1 VLQVDYVA
9 PGAIPSQ
16 NPVSVQ
22 AVITA
27 DNTKSASSQITIL
40 NHVIVSVLPGS
51 ATVAPLSVQGFTA
64 SVLGTSNQNVVWQIQ
79 GTGCAS
85 SPCGNIDANGTYTAP
100 SGPPSPDTLQVVAV
114 SSDDATQSGSANVTI
129 SSESNILTLH
139 PASVYAGAAQGFTVK
154 VDGSGFVTSSPG
166 PGSVL
171 LIGGTARTTTCT
183 SALECTAPVTAA
195 DVSIA
200 GDVAVQIHN
209 PDGTKSNTVS
219 LVVVAP
225 NASDE
230 IISLSSSAP
239 ATTGKDIVVV
249 EPTTAGVSSPG
260 DDVDLNVSALG
271 LFSTTGNS
279 CTLAGNPVPLQ
290 RPASGTSTADICLF
304 SQSGL
309 DTSMA
314 YTVSG
319 PGDISVIAKQPAGL
333 GIIHLT
339 LQIPV
344 AAVPGSRTLFI
355 QNTNL
360 DKTAVSGALEV
371 N

>member
-1 VLQVDYVA
+1 
-9 PGAIPSQ
+9 
-16 NPVSVQ
+16 VSVQ
-22 AVITA
+22 AVSAA
-27 DNTKSASSQITIL
+27 DNTKRASSQITIL
-40 NHVIVSVLPGS
+40 NHVIVSILPGS
-51 ATVAPLSVQGFTA
+51 ATLAPLSVQGFIA
-64 SVLGTSNQNVVWQIQ
+64 SVLGTANQNVVWQIQ
-79 GTGCAS
+79 GTGCTNGV
-85 SPCGNIDANGTYTAP
+85 CGSIDANGTYTAP
-100 SGPPSPDTLQVVAV
+100 SGPPSPDSLQVVAV

-139 PASVYAGAAQGFTVK
+139 PASVYAGAAQGFTLR
-154 VDGSGFVTSSPG
+154 VDGSGFVASSPG

-171 LIGGTARTTTCT
+171 LISGTARTTTCT
-183 SALECTAPVTAA
+183 SALECTSPVTAA

-200 GDVAVQIHN
+200 GNVAIQIQN
-209 PDGTKSNTVS
+209 PDGTKSNAVS

-225 NASDE
+225 HASDE
-230 IISLSSSAP
+230 IISLTSSSPTA
-239 ATTGKDIVVV
+239 TGKDIVVV

-271 LFSTTGNS
+271 LFSMTSNS
-279 CTLAGNPVPLQ
+279 CTLAGNPVRLQ

-309 DTSMA
+309 DTSMT
-314 YTVSG
+314 YTISG
-319 PGDISVIAKQPAGL
+319 SGDITVIAKQPAGL

-339 LQIPV
+339 LQIP
-344 AAVPGSRTLFI
+344 ATAVPGARTLFI

-360 DKTAVSGALEV
+360 DKTAASGALEV